1 LVFKER
7 LVKKLIERYIGPY
20 AIEEVISK
28 NMVELKLP
36 AFMKIHLMVNINRIV
51 RYRELVKE
59 QRVEEPKLVEFNR
72 VEEWEVEKI
81 SNKRKVQRVMKYL
94 V

>member
-1 LVFKER
+1 MVFKER

>member
-1 LVFKER
+1 M
-7 LVKKLIERYIGPY
+7 ERYIGPY